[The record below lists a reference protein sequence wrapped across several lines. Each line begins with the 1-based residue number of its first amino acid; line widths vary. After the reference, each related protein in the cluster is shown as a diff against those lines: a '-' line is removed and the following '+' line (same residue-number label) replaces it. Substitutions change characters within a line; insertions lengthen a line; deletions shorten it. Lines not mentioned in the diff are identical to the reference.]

1 MTNETKNAKKLYK
14 VFANNHGDEP
24 QGTVTKL
31 NISVDTNRVDVFM
44 NVNRKTLTAAY
55 KVFIKAI
62 EQAVADGALDKE
74 VAEFAYFAD
83 DIDFAGKDSIEYY
96 DNIDNSFAFG
106 IDDNTD
112 VDNGFYFWFWT
123 KAEDKSEPEQT
134 EINSVEAK
142 EETAMTITTKIA
154 KNGVKM
160 YYLDGKRISRDKAED
175 IMVNEDDAIIRNANF
190 DTLENFEDA
199 QAVLDIEV
207 VNPIGINELKGWYL
221 SFKTVADAI
230 NAASK
235 VPALFGDRFSK
246 AYVMGNAPYHNKVLA
261 TVDAA
266 GTVEVNTDEIADVAP
281 AGNAEIH
288 NAQVASGNYSVDIN
302 GEFVTFKN
310 HSIVHIDALNKLNAS
325 YIKNA
330 KGKSFYNY
338 NREIPAAEIADIYM
352 NRERADEQGKYFHEF
367 FDKYNKASGT
377 IEVWVS
383 LTYADGVDHHFLA
396 EFNQG
401 RLAQKFIADVE
412 NLAGDTPCQT
422 FIKYR
427 DNHIKPVW
435 EDPHN
440 FDIVGNL
447 ETVRQINYG
456 EEETA
461 DVPSDDIED
470 ICKRTPEVDDDK
482 PALLDWDDSAIAN
495 NEDFSEKIFTDPA
508 AYDAAI
514 EAAFKAEYPD
524 GCELEPVII
533 DNGKSA
539 IDYLTAWLK
548 PVKRE
553 RERRLTEW
561 NETTRLWQSAG
572 TPYALSA
579 HFETAY
585 RRQNAEYDAIYA
597 LETTIE
603 RLIDKMKRTAKA
615 DKSDTPAFST
625 KTDKNGKTLYYI
637 DGKRVSRNDYCDKAE
652 LVGELPRMSW
662 LNPPEDIDGVITL
675 ESGVEGRELV
685 KGIDADSYIDIEGA
699 TVHSVEMKIDG
710 RRNRYYINGKRASH
724 DKAIEACGKM
734 RGDNHFTIEYTNQ
747 FWQGDEVIARVD
759 RKTMSRLDVKIGMH
773 DEGFSVYF
781 YNGQATIHT
790 FAELEDAVDCVNQ
803 IESAYI
809 AGAAGVKVDVDGKVN
824 VDNDISWQMRQVCND
839 RIHTFDGEWQ
849 YIESLTYDAALYKKA
864 YGGHL
869 TWCVDDKDVSEQD
882 FWRAMQQRGACT
894 FDNPLTEAEMLTA
907 KLKDVTR
914 KADYYMTVTTQ
925 NGEEIISRFGTV
937 EVHVTGTGFT
947 FATKYE
953 TFARYDTKEQCL
965 TVIKMIKEAIERG
978 DDTFT
983 FLTAELCD
991 LARRI
996 YAQALKEFD
1005 GYRYIGKGRWQVHQ
1019 GGRWRIASRK
1029 ALSERL
1035 KTYGVTLAELK
1046 EAHHAV

>member
-14 VFANNHGDEP
+14 VFANNHSDEP

-31 NISVDTNRVDVFM
+31 NISVDTNRIDVFM

-62 EQAVADGALDKE
+62 EQAVADGALDKK

-96 DNIDNSFAFG
+96 DSIDNSFAFG

-123 KAEDKSEPEQT
+123 KAEDKSELEQT

-383 LTYADGVDHHFLA
+383 LTYADGVDHNFLA

-412 NLAGDTPCQT
+412 KLAGDTPCQT

-447 ETVRQINYG
+447 ETVRPVNYG
-456 EEETA
+456 EETA
-461 DVPSDDIED
+461 EDKPTLKRAQIEKMIGSVIAERAEYYEALEEAEADEEISQEHIDYLNEEIERLGNEYWELCRQRDNAPDDEPPADKPAATEFSEDITDAPSDDIAD
-470 ICKRTPEVDDDK
+470 ICKRTPD
-482 PALLDWDDSAIAN
+482 
-495 NEDFSEKIFTDPA
+495 
-508 AYDAAI
+508 YI
-514 EAAFKAEYPD
+514 E
-524 GCELEPVII
+524 I
-533 DNGKSA
+533 D
-539 IDYLTAWLK
+539 
-548 PVKRE
+548 
-553 RERRLTEW
+553 
-561 NETTRLWQSAG
+561 
-572 TPYALSA
+572 
-579 HFETAY
+579 
-585 RRQNAEYDAIYA
+585 
-597 LETTIE
+597 
-603 RLIDKMKRTAKA
+603 
-615 DKSDTPAFST
+615 
-625 KTDKNGKTLYYI
+625 
-637 DGKRVSRNDYCDKAE
+637 
-652 LVGELPRMSW
+652 
-662 LNPPEDIDGVITL
+662 
-675 ESGVEGRELV
+675 
-685 KGIDADSYIDIEGA
+685 GA
-699 TVHSVEMKIDG
+699 TVSKIEVKTDG
-710 RRNRYYINGKRASH
+710 GRNRYYINGKRASH

-747 FWQGDEVIARVD
+747 FWQDGELVARVD

-773 DEGFSVYF
+773 EEGFSVYF

-790 FAELEDAVDCVNQ
+790 FAKLEDAVDCVNQ

-809 AGAAGVKVDVDGKVN
+809 AGAAGVKVDVAGKVN

-839 RIHTFDGEWQ
+839 RIHTFDGEWH

-894 FDNPLTEAEMLTA
+894 VDNPLTEAEMLTA
-907 KLKDVTR
+907 KLKEATR
-914 KADYYMTVTTQ
+914 DASFMGLCTQ
-925 NGEEIISRFGTV
+925 DGRDITRNIRRV
-937 EVHVTGTGFT
+937 EVRVDGAGFT
-947 FATKYE
+947 FARKDE
-953 TFARYDTKEQCL
+953 TLARYDNAEQCL
-965 TVIKMIKEAIERG
+965 YVIDWLKRTIEDG
-978 DDTFT
+978 DDEFD
-983 FLTAELCD
+983 FPTAEFVD
-991 LARRI
+991 LEKKA
-996 YAQALKEFD
+996 YALVLKEFD
-1005 GYRYIGKGRWQVHQ
+1005 NYRYIGKGRWLLH
-1019 GGRWRIASRK
+1019 GRRANK
-1029 ALSERL
+1029 LLTAQLKYFGLS
-1035 KTYGVTLAELK
+1035 LAELK
-1046 EAHHAV
+1046 EARHAV